1 MKKYTLVLAMG
12 LLTTAAVTATVLA
25 NKEPVKKEVKV
36 KEVKKVEKK
45 KSCSREKTSC
55 FFS

>member
-1 MKKYTLVLAMG
+1 MKKYVLVAAAG
-12 LLTTAAVTATVLA
+12 LFTTIAVTATVLSTT
-25 NKEPVKKEVKV
+25 EPKKKEVK

-45 KSCSREKTSC
+45 KDCSRVKTNC

>member
-1 MKKYTLVLAMG
+1 MKKYILVGVVALF
-12 LLTTAAVTATVLA
+12 TTAAVTATVLET
-25 NKEPVKKEVKV
+25 KEKTAVK

-45 KSCSREKTSC
+45 KSCNKVKTSC

>member
-25 NKEPVKKEVKV
+25 NKEPQKKEVKV

>member
-1 MKKYTLVLAMG
+1 MKKYILVAATVLF
-12 LLTTAAVTATVLA
+12 TSAAVTATVLA
-25 NKEPVKKEVKV
+25 SKEKPAVK

-45 KSCSREKTSC
+45 KSCTKVNTHC

>member
-1 MKKYTLVLAMG
+1 MKKYILVGVAALF
-12 LLTTAAVTATVLA
+12 TTAAVTATVLA
-25 NKEPVKKEVKV
+25 SKEKSAVK

-45 KSCSREKTSC
+45 KSCNKVKTSC

>member
-1 MKKYTLVLAMG
+1 MKKYILVAGVALF
-12 LLTTAAVTATVLA
+12 TTAAVTASVLA
-25 NKEPVKKEVKV
+25 TKEKPVVK

-45 KSCSREKTSC
+45 KSCNKVKTHC